1 MYLSNSGIS
10 LSEKG
15 FSDILRSQMEQ
26 HTEQHE
32 AHTLYSQEVFSIGHF
47 PVTNSMLTSWL
58 ALIII
63 FILALIIRLKKK
75 LVPRG
80 IQNVFEIIIEELLK
94 LCDTVTQNRRISL
107 IALPLVMSL
116 VVFVLINNWLGIIPG
131 IGSIFIDTVSG
142 PVALFRGG
150 TADINTTLAL
160 ALISVLFANIVGI
173 VIIGAWNSFTKF
185 IRLPAL
191 FRLKHILKNPLEL
204 VVIPVDIF
212 VGLLELLGE
221 IAKVASLSF
230 RLFGNI
236 FAGEVLIAS
245 MGAIF
250 AYGVPMPFLFLE
262 FFVGII
268 QAFIIGLL
276 TIVYVTLAVQTH
288 DDHH

>member
-1 MYLSNSGIS
+1 VV
-10 LSEKG
+10 K
-15 FSDILRSQMEQ
+15 LR
-26 HTEQHE
+26 
-32 AHTLYSQEVFSIGHF
+32 
-47 PVTNSMLTSWL
+47 
-58 ALIII
+58 
-63 FILALIIRLKKK
+63 
-75 LVPRG
+75 
-80 IQNVFEIIIEELLK
+80 
-94 LCDTVTQNRRISL
+94 
-107 IALPLVMSL
+107 
-116 VVFVLINNWLGIIPG
+116 
-131 IGSIFIDTVSG
+131 VS
-142 PVALFRGG
+142 
-150 TADINTTLAL
+150 INTTLAL

>member
-1 MYLSNSGIS
+1 MSNSGIS
-10 LSEKG
+10 LCYKG
-15 FSDILRSQMEQ
+15 FSDILPARMHEQEEQ
-26 HTEQHE
+26 HHE
-32 AHTLYSQEVFSIGHF
+32 SHTLYGQEVFSIGHF
-47 PVTNSMLTSWL
+47 PVTNSMLTSWI
-58 ALIII
+58 ALVVIVV
-63 FILALIIRLKKK
+63 LSLTIRLKKK
-75 LVPRG
+75 LIPRG
-80 IQNVFEIIIEELLK
+80 IQNLFEIIIEELLK
-94 LCDTVTQNRRISL
+94 LCDTVTQDRNISL
-107 IALPLVMSL
+107 IALPIVMSL
-116 VVFVLINNWLGIIPG
+116 VVFVLVNNWLGILPG
-131 IGSIFIDTVSG
+131 IGSIMIDTASG
-142 PVALFRGG
+142 PVSLFRGA

-173 VIIGAWNSFTKF
+173 VTVGVWGTFTKF
-185 IRLPAL
+185 VRLPAL
-191 FRLKHILKNPLEL
+191 LRLKNIFRNPVEL
-204 VVIPVDIF
+204 IVVPVDIF

-245 MGAIF
+245 MGAIL

-288 DDHH
+288 DGEH

>member
-1 MYLSNSGIS
+1 
-10 LSEKG
+10 
-15 FSDILRSQMEQ
+15 
-26 HTEQHE
+26 
-32 AHTLYSQEVFSIGHF
+32 
-47 PVTNSMLTSWL
+47 MLTSWL

-131 IGSIFIDTVSG
+131 IGSIFIETVSG